1 MRSLLLLLLLP
12 MLRDSKHH
20 NSCDSEQVF
29 IIISIFVQTLLPR
42 AHAQGVKQSVCMS
55 VVVGM
60 KIASSGDLGICTCC
74 NNDESVDI
82 GEKLVPARL
91 KLLKITY

>member
-1 MRSLLLLLLLP
+1 MVS
-12 MLRDSKHH
+12 
-20 NSCDSEQVF
+20 SECEWIYPEDF
-29 IIISIFVQTLLPR
+29 KLSLPR

-55 VVVGM
+55 VVVVVVVVVRM

-82 GEKLVPARL
+82 GEKLASACL
-91 KLLKITY
+91 KLLKMAY